1 MTRRASEGNNVN
13 WGVGGGQGEEEEE
26 LNIDMEISKEQLPPF
41 PQEIH

>member
-1 MTRRASEGNNVN
+1 MN
-13 WGVGGGQGEEEEE
+13 WGGEEKVAEQEEEE